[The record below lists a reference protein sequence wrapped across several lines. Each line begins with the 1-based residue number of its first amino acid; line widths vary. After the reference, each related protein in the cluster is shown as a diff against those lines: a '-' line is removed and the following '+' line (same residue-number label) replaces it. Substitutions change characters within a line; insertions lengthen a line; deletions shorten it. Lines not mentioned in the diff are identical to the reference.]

1 MTHLFLKVILKIL
14 PWLVLILLFYFLL
27 ANYTGWPF
35 GETEEPKTE
44 ISNTT
49 ILTKIE
55 ALGKLELVKYNF
67 QEITELTEKNSKFLG
82 IFPSGDSKAVLI
94 SQGEAVGCIDLT
106 QISARDILVKGDSFI
121 IKLPAPELCY
131 YKLNME
137 KTRIYSI
144 EKGVYYK
151 DEREMIQK
159 AYRVAE
165 RQIKEAALESGILEK
180 TEENA
185 EIILQPFLEEVT
197 KKKVYFSRS
206 MKQENI
212 RIKSR

>member
-1 MTHLFLKVILKIL
+1 MHLFLKVILKIL
-14 PWLVLILLFYFLL
+14 PWLVLILLLYFLV

-49 ILTKIE
+49 ILNKIE

-106 QISARDILVKGDSFI
+106 QISARNILVKGDSFI

-131 YKLNME
+131 YKLNLE

-165 RQIKEAALESGILEK
+165 RQIKEAALESGILK
-180 TEENA
+180 NTEENA
-185 EIILQPFLEEVT
+185 EIILRPFLEEVT
-197 KKKVYFSRS
+197 KKKVYFSKS
-206 MKQENI
+206 IKQENI

>member
-1 MTHLFLKVILKIL
+1 MMHLFLKLVLKIL
-14 PWLVLILLFYFLL
+14 PWIILILIVWFLF

-35 GETEEPKTE
+35 GETDEPKTE

-49 ILTKIE
+49 ILNKIE
-55 ALGKLELVKYNF
+55 SLGKLELVKYNF
-67 QEITELTEKNSKFLG
+67 QEITELTEKNNRFLG

-106 QISARDILVKGDSFI
+106 QISSRDITVKGDSFI

-151 DEREMIQK
+151 DERKMIQK
-159 AYRVAE
+159 AYQVAE

-185 EIILQPFLEEVT
+185 EIILKPFIEEIT
-197 KKKVYFSRS
+197 EKKVYFSRS

-212 RIKSR
+212 KLK